1 MTKII
6 FELLLVTFLIST
18 ANCNPNGRNQLSNE
32 IQTTKTQT
40 PEFSKIGKNKVCK
53 VAFRFVPKLSTSFN
67 TVFMMFKKPKNIC
80 YWVKT
85 QSEKTTPKTTPKTTT
100 TARTTTAQ
108 PPATR
113 KPNLCKFHIGYT
125 SLFNFCKNIY
135 SRK

>member
-18 ANCNPNGRNQLSNE
+18 ANCNPYGRNQLSNE
-32 IQTTKTQT
+32 IQTTKTHT
-40 PEFSKIGKNKVCK
+40 LEFSKTRKNKVCK
-53 VAFRFVPKLSTSFN
+53 VEFRFVPKLSTSFN
-67 TVFMMFKKPKNIC
+67 TVFMMFKEPKNIC

-85 QSEKTTPKTTPKTTT
+85 QSEKTTPITTT

-108 PPATR
+108 PPTTR
-113 KPNLCKFHIGYT
+113 KPNLCKFHLGYT